1 MNILV
6 QTASGKIVVRPD
18 TTWEKDNE
26 DFYVPEFVENLSW
39 SPVVFARI
47 SKPGRSVG
55 LKFADRY
62 YDCVSFGVLL
72 YPENL
77 ADGSEEGFACA
88 SCLDHTSFLP
98 YPPSEKALLQNG
110 ATFKLS
116 KNGGELY
123 ETTLKGT
130 EVIEEAITEAT
141 KFCYIRTGD
150 IIAIELNPRLELC
163 SREEGRCEISGTL
176 CGEKLLDFKIV
187 Y

>member
-6 QTASGKIVVRPD
+6 QTAEGKIVVRPD

-26 DFYVPEFVENLSW
+26 DLYIPEFVESLSW
-39 SPVVFARI
+39 SPVIFAKI

-62 YDCVSFGVLL
+62 YDGVSFGVLL

-77 ADGSEEGFACA
+77 IDGSEAGFACA
-88 SCLDHTSFLP
+88 CCLDHTSFLP
-98 YPPSEKALLQNG
+98 YPVAEKSLLEKGADFSLCKDGKEIYKSEVQG
-110 ATFKLS
+110 S
-116 KNGGELY
+116 HI
-123 ETTLKGT
+123 
-130 EVIEEAITEAT
+130 IEEAIVEAT

-150 IIAIELNPRLELC
+150 IIAIELKPRGPLC
-163 SREEGRCEISGTL
+163 CRADRRCDLSGSL
-176 CGEKLLDFKIV
+176 CNNKVLDFKIV